1 MEIFHESAPGCP
13 FAAATC
19 QSLSL
24 QQLRSSLSRLDGST
38 SLCYKK
44 HYRCAWAQAC
54 HSVFTKCYAVKELGK
69 RCLKFGCS
77 ICVGWSNALDNGKTL
92 KSGTDECDDTGR
104 DTLTFQDYHGQELR
118 LIEHFQRPFVG
129 SLNSMTL
136 TLDST
141 RARYH
146 IRSSTAPHHTTCFA
160 LNIASSG
167 HWCASDSITHWNSG
181 TIF

>member
-1 MEIFHESAPGCP
+1 MLHLLLFFSWMHFEQTEGGSM
-13 FAAATC
+13 
-19 QSLSL
+19 
-24 QQLRSSLSRLDGST
+24 LRSCRHTALCTGSVGTITLRVNLRL
-38 SLCYKK
+38 L
-44 HYRCAWAQAC
+44 
-54 HSVFTKCYAVKELGK
+54 
-69 RCLKFGCS
+69 
-77 ICVGWSNALDNGKTL
+77 TL
-92 KSGTDECDDTGR
+92 MR
-104 DTLTFQDYHGQELR
+104 DTLIFQDYHGQELR

-167 HWCASDSITHWNSG
+167 H
-181 TIF
+181 

>member
-1 MEIFHESAPGCP
+1 MIKHGCLEVFCIGAGRPGAGELDVLALC
-13 FAAATC
+13 TG
-19 QSLSL
+19 SVGTIT
-24 QQLRSSLSRLDGST
+24 LRVNLRL
-38 SLCYKK
+38 L
-44 HYRCAWAQAC
+44 
-54 HSVFTKCYAVKELGK
+54 
-69 RCLKFGCS
+69 
-77 ICVGWSNALDNGKTL
+77 TL
-92 KSGTDECDDTGR
+92 MR

-118 LIEHFQRPFVG
+118 LIEHFQRAFVG

-167 HWCASDSITHWNSG
+167 H
-181 TIF
+181 